1 MNGSHL
7 LLVMFGNIWYTVDGS
22 RDNIFLM
29 SSHLHSPAGLSQS
42 NLAPSQAGEINLF
55 LFLRENSQ
63 TRGREGKNTGE
74 TQRIGERRREGA
86 ARCGCDQGE
95 RLPDG
100 VCRGGV
106 CPLCSGEKPGFKISP
121 DIIFNSQ
128 ETTKECVSQNVTNCQ
143 EEPYQHCQDVVRDVC
158 RDTLGQE
165 CRDKLH
171 EECATKFKEE
181 VSNSKVRE
189 CNEECLED
197 PKYGQILD
205 IRY

>member
-7 LLVMFGNIWYTVDGS
+7 LLVMFGKIYFRRWKPGKYFVM
-22 RDNIFLM
+22 F
-29 SSHLHSPAGLSQS
+29 SHRHSPAGLSQP
-42 NLAPSQAGEINLF
+42 NVATSQAGQIHLF
-55 LFLRENSQ
+55 FILRENSQ
-63 TRGREGKNTGE
+63 TRGREGKNTCE
-74 TQRIGERRREGA
+74 TQKNEARGREA
-86 ARCGCDQGE
+86 ARCGCYHGGR
-95 RLPDG
+95 RLQDR
-100 VCRGGV
+100 VRSGGV
-106 CPLCSGEKPGFKISP
+106 CPLCSGEKTGFKIST

-128 ETTKECVSQNVTNCQ
+128 ETTKECVSQNVTNCR
-143 EEPYQHCQDVVRDVC
+143 EEPYQHCQDVARDVC

-189 CNEECLED
+189 CNKECLED